1 MQSYGWNGWRCW
13 ISDGEKTAPTA
24 VLILGK
30 GDIALLEGL
39 AARFP
44 GCCLIGACPPA
55 WNDCCTPWPAPGLR
69 KKDPPFG
76 GGAGQTLSFLTEQ
89 LLPWAR
95 ALRPLPQPGPQLMLA
110 GYSLAGL
117 TSLYGL
123 YQGLPF
129 GRYAS
134 LSGSLWYPGWTEYA
148 RKGTAAPGAQ
158 VYLSL
163 GRDEPRSRHPL
174 LRTVGEA
181 TEAMVETASRQL
193 GSGRVCFQWNEGGH
207 FCDYAARYERAL
219 RWAWGD

>member
-30 GDIALLEGL
+30 GDMELLEGL

-44 GCCLIGACPPA
+44 GRCLIGACPPT

-76 GGAGQTLSFLTEQ
+76 GGAGQTLSFLTER